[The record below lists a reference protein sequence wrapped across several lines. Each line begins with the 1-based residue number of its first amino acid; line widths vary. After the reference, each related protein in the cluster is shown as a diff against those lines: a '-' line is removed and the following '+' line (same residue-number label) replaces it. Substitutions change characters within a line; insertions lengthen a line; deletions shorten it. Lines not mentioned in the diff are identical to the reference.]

1 MKSNRALLIGA
12 ISLLTFAVCVPAPAS
27 ARPKGTW
34 QSCNTKDLNT
44 NFGASCNDQ
53 MQQDIMG
60 NKPYTHVLF
69 CGGETMLCCTV
80 DNNSNQVINCRKPAG
95 SRIMPGMQGNTLGAS
110 GMAGIQS
117 RGTEGTGTAT
127 DEETPIPSTLTP
139 EIVKEL
145 GHKPAA
151 K

>member
-1 MKSNRALLIGA
+1 MRSDRVLFIGA
-12 ISLLTFAVCVPAPAS
+12 ISLLAFAVMLPAPAS

-69 CGGETMLCCTV
+69 CGGETMLC
-80 DNNSNQVINCRKPAG
+80 A
-95 SRIMPGMQGNTLGAS
+95 
-110 GMAGIQS
+110 
-117 RGTEGTGTAT
+117 
-127 DEETPIPSTLTP
+127 PSTTIP
-139 EIVKEL
+139 TRCSTA
-145 GHKPAA
+145 GNRPAA
-151 K
+151 A

>member
-1 MKSNRALLIGA
+1 MRQDRVFLISA
-12 ISLLTFAVCVPAPAS
+12 ISLLTLTVTLPSPAS
-27 ARPKGTW
+27 AKPKSTW

-53 MQQDIMG
+53 MQQDIIG

-80 DNNSNQVINCRKPAG
+80 DNQTNQVMNCRKPAG
-95 SRIMPGMQGNTLGAS
+95 SRVMPGMQGTTLGAA
-110 GMAGIQS
+110 GMAGVQR
-117 RGTEGTGTAT
+117 RGTDAQAPAS
-127 DEETPIPSTLTP
+127 DEESAVPSDLTADV
-139 EIVKEL
+139 VKEL
-145 GHKPAA
+145 VKKPAA

>member
-1 MKSNRALLIGA
+1 MKPDRVLFISA
-12 ISLLTFAVCVPAPAS
+12 ISLLTIAMSLPAPAS

-34 QSCNTKDLNT
+34 QSCNTRDLNT

-80 DNNSNQVINCRKPAG
+80 DNNTNQVINCRKPAG
-95 SRIMPGMQGNTLGAS
+95 SRIMPGLQGNTLGAA

-117 RGTEGTGTAT
+117 RGTEGTAAAT
-127 DEETPIPSTLTP
+127 DEEAPIPSTLTP
-139 EIVKEL
+139 EIVKDL
-145 GHKPAA
+145 RQQPAA

>member
-1 MKSNRALLIGA
+1 MFPFS
-12 ISLLTFAVCVPAPAS
+12 AS

-34 QSCNTKDLNT
+34 QSCNTQDPP

-60 NKPYTHVLF
+60 NKPTPMSL

-80 DNNSNQVINCRKPAG
+80 DNNTNQVINCRKPAG
-95 SRIMPGMQGNTLGAS
+95 SRVMPGLQGNTLGAA
-110 GMAGIQS
+110 GMAGVQRRGVESKAQDSTRTRRCLQPS
-117 RGTEGTGTAT
+117 RRM
-127 DEETPIPSTLTP
+127 S
-139 EIVKEL
+139 KEL
-145 GHKPAA
+145 RPKAAA

>member
-1 MKSNRALLIGA
+1 MRSDRVFLISA
-12 ISLLTFAVCVPAPAS
+12 ISLFTLAMTLPSPAS
-27 ARPKGTW
+27 AKPKSTW

-53 MQQDIMG
+53 MQQDLMG

-80 DNNSNQVINCRKPAG
+80 DNQTNQVMNCRKPAG
-95 SRIMPGMQGNTLGAS
+95 SRVMPGMQGATLGA
-110 GMAGIQS
+110 AGIAGVQK
-117 RGTEGTGTAT
+117 RGVEASTPEA
-127 DEETPIPSTLTP
+127 DEDAPVPPTLTS
-139 EIVKEL
+139 EIIKGL
-145 GHKPAA
+145 LPKPAA

>member
-1 MKSNRALLIGA
+1 MKSDRVLLIGA
-12 ISLLTFAVCVPAPAS
+12 ISLLAFAVTLPAPAS

-34 QSCNTKDLNT
+34 QSCNTRDLNT

-80 DNNSNQVINCRKPAG
+80 DNNTNQVINCRKPAG
-95 SRIMPGMQGNTLGAS
+95 SRIMPGMQGNTFGAT
-110 GMAGIQS
+110 GMEGIQS
-117 RGTEGTGTAT
+117 RGTEGTGAAT
-127 DEETPIPSTLTP
+127 DEESPIPSTLTP
-139 EIVKEL
+139 DIVKDL
-145 GHKPAA
+145 RQQPSA

>member
-1 MKSNRALLIGA
+1 MRSDRVVFIGA
-12 ISLLTFAVCVPAPAS
+12 ISLLTFAVILPAPAS

-34 QSCNTKDLNT
+34 QSCNTQDLNT

-80 DNNSNQVINCRKPAG
+80 DNNTNQVINCRKPAG
-95 SRIMPGMQGNTLGAS
+95 SRVMPGLQGNTLGAA
-110 GMAGIQS
+110 GMAGVQR
-117 RGTEGTGTAT
+117 RGVESKAQDS
-127 DEETPIPSTLTP
+127 DEDAPVPSTLTSDV
-139 EIVKEL
+139 VKEL
-145 GHKPAA
+145 RPKAAA